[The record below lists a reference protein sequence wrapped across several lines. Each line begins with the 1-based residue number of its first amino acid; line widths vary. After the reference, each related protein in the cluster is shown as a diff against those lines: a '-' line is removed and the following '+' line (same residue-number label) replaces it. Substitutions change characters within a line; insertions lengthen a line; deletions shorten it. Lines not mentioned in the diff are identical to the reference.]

1 MLNSYLCKAITSI
14 RRAKRLSRTTAAL
27 RAGVSNSTWSLWENG
42 DRAPRAEGIR
52 QICQG
57 LGCSSFELQIKVN
70 QLHTE
75 ELTEQAAKIGAA
87 PPAHNTRELIAKAER
102 LMKLDVSAL
111 PEEMQRAFKNLRNF
125 GIVLSTQY
133 QPLINSI
140 VELHMLVRR
149 VRD

>member
-14 RRAKRLSRTTAAL
+14 RREKHLSRTTAAL

-42 DRAPRAEGIR
+42 DRVPRAEGIR

-57 LGCSSFELQIKVN
+57 LGCSSFELHMKVN

-75 ELTEQAAKIGAA
+75 ELTEQAARIGAA
-87 PPAHNTRELIAKAER
+87 PPAHNTTELIAKAER

-111 PEEMQRAFKNLRNF
+111 PPEMQAAFKNLRNF